1 MPEFPAWA
9 RGSVILA
16 VLCCPAVSQAE
27 TESEDESR
35 LMDLTLEELLSVRST
50 VAGRVPEPALQVPG
64 SVKVHTDQDI
74 QRYGVY
80 SIADLADLTPGY
92 SSYTI
97 FGERVLST
105 RGQKAGS
112 FNNNKHLLLVDGIP
126 VNHAKGNKASI
137 DYELPLFF
145 ARQVEFLSGPS
156 SALYGTGAFLGVVSI
171 VPKEL
176 ELPSSLVEGHVGA
189 GTLDFDK
196 HLYANALYRDAR
208 ATLSLNLGL
217 YSKNASGAR
226 AGDGS
231 DPLFRNWDDQDSL
244 FLRVA
249 YDAVSGP
256 IDGLGAGVIYLD
268 KSGGLGEFWTGDFSS
283 ELNDL
288 RWTTLVPYVRFR
300 KRLRDYFEISSYLK
314 YNLSR
319 EAGDTVPFNRSAYD
333 DFNGTGPVFSTY
345 DQFVHEV
352 EAQVELKLRPTR
364 EFEFIS
370 GYDVD
375 TRRQADARDEGH
387 SAVLVASDVPLLGGE
402 PAETNP
408 RVTTL
413 STYAQARIRLPVLE
427 ELSLIAGGR
436 LDGSLTDEEQFAR
449 LSPRFG
455 FVQQLTPGFALKAFY
470 STALRAPGVKEY
482 GLNEEARATL
492 EAGGGNADGIAG
504 LKAETHESVEVT
516 AVVIHPQ
523 LMLEGSFFLS
533 RTDAALNGVRY
544 EEQNIFANSSESVR
558 TLGTTADAR
567 VRLGPLDLM
576 ASYGYSTP
584 FDDSVAEEVPVHDLR
599 GGFSF
604 SSEELYRI
612 RATAWVR
619 WVSGF
624 REPGTADRASD
635 GLTQLN
641 ANLLVPVHD
650 HTQLELFARNLLGRD
665 DFYPFNGKKQVPLPE
680 RAVHVSVSYKTN

>member
-9 RGSVILA
+9 RRSVILA
-16 VLCCPAVSQAE
+16 VWCFPAVSRAE
-27 TESEDESR
+27 TPPDDESR
-35 LMDLTLEELLSVRST
+35 LMELSLEELLSVRSS
-50 VAGRVPEPALQVPG
+50 VAGRVPERALQVPG
-64 SVKVHTDQDI
+64 SVKVHTDQDV

-80 SIADLADLTPGY
+80 TLADLADLTPGY

-156 SALYGTGAFLGVVSI
+156 SALYGTGAFLGVVSV

-176 ELPSSLVEGHVGA
+176 DLPGTVVEAHAGA

-208 ATLSLNLGL
+208 TALSLNLGL
-217 YSKNASGAR
+217 YSKNASGAL

-231 DPLFRNWDDQDSL
+231 DPRFRNWDDQDSL

-249 YDAVSGP
+249 YDSIAGP
-256 IDGLGAGVIYLD
+256 TDGLGAGVIYLD

-283 ELNDL
+283 KLNDL
-288 RWTTLVPYVRFR
+288 RWTTLVPYLRFR
-300 KRLRDYFEISSYLK
+300 KRIREHFEISSYLK

-319 EAGDTVPFNRSAYD
+319 EAGDTVPFDRASYES
-333 DFNGTGPVFSTY
+333 FTGTGPIFSTY
-345 DQFVHEV
+345 EQFVHEL
-352 EAQVELKLRPTR
+352 EAQLELKLRPVR

-375 TRRQADARDEGH
+375 TRRQADAKDEGH
-387 SAVLVASDVPLLGGE
+387 SAVLVAGDVPPLGSE

-413 STYAQARIRLPVLE
+413 STYAQARVRLPVLE
-427 ELSLIAGGR
+427 ELSLIAGAR
-436 LDGSLTDEEQFAR
+436 LDGSLTEEEQFVR
-449 LSPRFG
+449 LSPRVG

-482 GLNEEARATL
+482 GLNEEARVTL
-492 EAGGGNADGIAG
+492 AASGGNSDGIAG
-504 LKAETHESVEVT
+504 LKAETHESLELA
-516 AVVIHPQ
+516 AVVLHPRFTFQ
-523 LMLEGSFFLS
+523 GSVFLS

-544 EEQNIFANSSESVR
+544 EDQNIFANSSDSVR
-558 TLGTTADAR
+558 TFGTTADAR
-567 VRLGPLDLM
+567 ARLGPIDLM

-584 FDDSVAEEVPVHDLR
+584 VDDSVAEEVPVHDLR
-599 GGFSF
+599 FGLSF
-604 SSEELYRI
+604 ASEALYRI
-612 RATAWVR
+612 RATTWLR
-619 WVSGF
+619 WVSAYH
-624 REPGTADRASD
+624 EPGTFDGESP

-641 ANLLVPVHD
+641 ANVLVPIYDRTH
-650 HTQLELFARNLLGRD
+650 LELFARNLLGRD

-680 RAVHVSVSYKTN
+680 RSVHLSIAYRTN